1 MEKKTYL
8 ITLAAIILAYVIGW
22 VTGCSNRRAQDV
34 VVDTTH
40 TVIYDTLKYYDLV
53 PSDSVVIRY
62 ETHTLALAPA
72 TDSALGGFP
81 VENADTSLLA
91 TVPCEYPQGSVS
103 DSAMVIIPITQKVY
117 EDSLYTA
124 YVSGYQPSLDS
135 ISLRIPTHTYNITTR
150 IREKPKRFG
159 IGPQI
164 GVGVSKDGNVTPYI
178 GIGIHFNILNF

>member
-22 VTGCSNRRAQDV
+22 VSGCSNLRTQDV
-34 VVDTTH
+34 VIDTTH

-53 PSDSVVIRY
+53 PRDSVVIRY
-62 ETHTLALAPA
+62 ETHTLALAPT
-72 TDSALGGFP
+72 TDSAL
-81 VENADTSLLA
+81 V
-91 TVPCEYPQGSVS
+91 TVPCESPQGSDS
-103 DSAMVIIPITQKVY
+103 DSATVVIPITQKVY

-150 IREKPKRFG
+150 IREKSKRFG

-164 GVGVSKDGNVTPYI
+164 GIGVSKDGSVTPYI
-178 GIGIHFNILNF
+178 GIGIHFDILNF

>member
-1 MEKKTYL
+1 MEKETYL

-22 VTGCSNRRAQDV
+22 VSGCSNRRTQDV
-34 VVDTTH
+34 VIDTTH
-40 TVIYDTLKYYDLV
+40 TIIYDTLKYYDLV
-53 PSDSVVIRY
+53 PRDSVVIRY
-62 ETHTLALAPA
+62 ETHTLALAPT

-81 VENADTSLLA
+81 VENTDTSLLA
-91 TVPCEYPQGSVS
+91 TVPCESSQGS
-103 DSAMVIIPITQKVY
+103 DSATVVIPITQKVY

-150 IREKPKRFG
+150 IREKSKRFG

-164 GVGVSKDGNVTPYI
+164 GIGVGKDGSVTPYI
-178 GIGIHFNILNF
+178 GIGIHFDILNF